1 MKYLNLDKDFIPF
14 GNGISY
20 EHFVFKGGEP
30 HLKITEE
37 LSPQDEVMITC
48 RAINFETFGTMLLAA
63 DALRRFDVK
72 RLELF
77 IPYFPAARQDRVMV
91 PGEPLSVKVYAD
103 MVNAVGF
110 DKVYIFDAH
119 SEVTPALVKNSQVIP
134 NHSLVKKILSNYNLN
149 DVILVSPD
157 GGALKKIFKLS
168 TALGGVQVVEASKKR
183 DVKTGKLSSFH
194 VYEDSLEGKTCFVV
208 DDICDGGG
216 TFLGLGEQLIAKGA
230 GDLNI
235 IVSHGIFSRGVEHL
249 SEMYKDIYSS
259 DSFST
264 RNDDG
269 LTQIKLDKE
278 TLEII

>member
-1 MKYLNLDKDFIPF
+1 MKYLNLDSEFKPF
-14 GNGISY
+14 GEGINFES
-20 EHFVFKGGEP
+20 FVFKGGEP
-30 HLKITEE
+30 HIKILDQLTQ
-37 LSPQDEVMITC
+37 SDEVMITC
-48 RAINFETFGTMLLAA
+48 RASSFEAFGMMVLAA
-63 DALRRFDVK
+63 DALRRFDIK

-103 MVNAVGF
+103 MINMMRF

-119 SEVTPALVKNSQVIP
+119 SEVTPALVNNAVVIP
-134 NHSLVKKILSNYNLN
+134 NHALVRKALFGLDLN
-149 DVILVSPD
+149 NITLVSPD
-157 GGALKKIFKLS
+157 GGALKKIYKLS
-168 TALGGVQVVEASKKR
+168 QALGGVHVVEASKKR

-194 VYEDSLEGKTCFVV
+194 VYEEDLKGRTCVVV

-216 TFLGLGEQLIAKGA
+216 TFLGLAEQLKAKGA
-230 GDLNI
+230 GDLKI
-235 IVSHGIFSRGVEHL
+235 IVSHGIFSKGIDHL
-249 SEMYKDIYSS
+249 LPMYKKVICS

-264 RNDDG
+264 RNDHG